1 MKRHTGSGSVSRFGA
16 KVQTETE
23 VQPHDVADDFDRKPA
38 ILVLRGRG
46 EYVHTATFPHRVGVP
61 QVDNAL

>member
-16 KVQTETE
+16 KAQTETE
-23 VQPHDVADDFDRKPA
+23 VQPHDAADDFDRKLV

-46 EYVHTATFPHRVGVP
+46 EYVHTATFSRHVGVP
-61 QVDNAL
+61 QVENAL

>member
-1 MKRHTGSGSVSRFGA
+1 MKRHTGSGSASRFGA
-16 KVQTETE
+16 KAQTGTE

-46 EYVHTATFPHRVGVP
+46 EYVHTATFSHHVGIP
-61 QVDNAL
+61 QVDNVL